1 MFSGRGNFFLFF
13 SETPLRGVWGF
24 DILCTRSPPPRGA
37 SRSLKRHGAKS
48 ADPKEDP
55 PRRGS
60 AGRDAE
66 HEIVDARAGSGREA
80 GAKRDER
87 FFSESLILAQ
97 NERW

>member
-1 MFSGRGNFFLFF
+1 MGLRQLFSIFFRKPPCAASAGLVYYV
-13 SETPLRGVWGF
+13 PVRLRGG
-24 DILCTRSPPPRGA
+24 P
-37 SRSLKRHGAKS
+37 RSLRTDGAKS